1 MLKQRLLTAFIL
13 IPLVI
18 WGILQLPS
26 PILAGMMGIFV
37 IVGAWEWAGLAGWQ
51 NKFIR
56 YVYATIVGLTLLL
69 VYRLLLIYP
78 QTITFLLGLAVGWW
92 LIALY
97 WVLRYQQGINLLPI
111 TPWVK
116 SLLGFFILLPGWG
129 ALVTLHIQQS
139 ANQPWLLWLLILI
152 WAADSAAY
160 FTGKRWGKTKL
171 ADKVSP
177 GKTGE
182 GVAGA
187 LLISLVMAVSY
198 AIFTTMTLSTLVMFT
213 VLCIL
218 TVIASIL
225 GDLLESLFKRQMGLK
240 DSSQILPG
248 HGGILDRIDSI
259 TSAAP
264 IFVIGLMGI
273 GLIGM

>member
-18 WGILQLPS
+18 WGILQLSS
-26 PILAGMMGIFV
+26 PILAAMMGIFV

-51 NKFIR
+51 NEFIR
-56 YVYATIVGLTLLL
+56 YFYATIVGLTLLL

-92 LIALY
+92 LIAFY
-97 WVLRYQQGINLLPI
+97 WVLRYQQGIILLP
-111 TPWVK
+111 TSPWIK
-116 SLLGFFILLPGWG
+116 SLLGFFILLPGWS

-139 ANQPWLLWLLILI
+139 ANRPWLLWLLILI

-213 VLCIL
+213 ILCLL
-218 TVIASIL
+218 TVMASIL

-273 GLIGM
+273 GLMGM